1 MKQIWAA
8 IFPTEGREAAIV
20 IDAEKKNNTTAKT
33 QNGKNFEFDRIFNY

>member
-20 IDAEKKNNTTAKT
+20 IDRKRIVLHKNTKR
-33 QNGKNFEFDRIFNY
+33 KELHEMFIDFD